1 MITLK
6 HVPKARHHKFRPQ
19 IPLAAKSADW
29 RTDSAVSAEPSPD
42 PMKRFFAPVGGP
54 SAKRARADGA
64 ARPEEARCASPLRFG
79 SWNANSLKARARS
92 SGDAD
97 ALEAFVAS
105 FRPDVLAVQETWLR
119 REGAAGSTALAR
131 KDKVRR
137 WTPAFDVLARAWY
150 TF

>member
-1 MITLK
+1 MYQRRGINQFQ
-6 HVPKARHHKFRPQ
+6 A
-19 IPLAAKSADW
+19 ISLAPKSADW